1 MAQAAVWGLLGG
13 FIVEALE
20 LLVASRRVGGWPWT
34 RPGEPGVA
42 PMVVSVV
49 LRMAIG
55 AILAAAAYG
64 SGQVGGPLPALG
76 LGVAAPLVIEKMTR
90 TLSGGGTDA
99 S

>member
-1 MAQAAVWGLLGG
+1 
-13 FIVEALE
+13 
-20 LLVASRRVGGWPWT
+20 
-34 RPGEPGVA
+34 
-42 PMVVSVV
+42 MVVSVV